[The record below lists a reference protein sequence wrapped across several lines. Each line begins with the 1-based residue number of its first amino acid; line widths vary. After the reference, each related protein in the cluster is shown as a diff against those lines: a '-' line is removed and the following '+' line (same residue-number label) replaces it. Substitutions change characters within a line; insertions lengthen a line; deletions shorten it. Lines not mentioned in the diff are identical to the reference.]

1 MSEEKIRGY
10 QRENEKLKE
19 ELEAVK
25 NERKQSSI
33 FQHEQEVKLDSYM
46 RDY

>member
-10 QRENEKLKE
+10 QRENEKLKD

-25 NERKQSSI
+25 NESKQATI
-33 FQHEQEVKLDSYM
+33 F
-46 RDY
+46 